1 MNQSLTLTGSPGA
14 LAAALAAFASYD
26 SAADAPTYTPVAN
39 VPEPTKVVE
48 IPASAAPVYV
58 AGVVEPTAAPVY
70 TPVMPEVAAAAPTIP
85 GEPEFD
91 SSGLAWDGRIHS
103 AQKGTTKDGKW
114 RKKRDVADPYYNAV
128 EAELRAAYGH
138 PAPHVPVAAA
148 APAPVPIPLPV
159 MTQPMPI
166 PVMPVQGNAPMPM
179 AQPSEPAPMVYGAVV
194 AAPVASE
201 PIPAMPVATAE
212 PTMHDIMSHVGQNM
226 PTGLI
231 TPDYLVALTA
241 EINQQHGLAMQS
253 FSDMA
258 ANPGAIAYAWAAFQR
273 DGKR

>member
-26 SAADAPTYTPVAN
+26 GAADAPQGGIISHQTETV
-39 VPEPTKVVE
+39 
-48 IPASAAPVYV
+48 IPAMLPHAEAIVPISH
-58 AGVVEPTAAPVY
+58 VEPTY

-159 MTQPMPI
+159 TTQPMPI
-166 PVMPVQGNAPMPM
+166 PVAPAMPVQGNAPMPM
-179 AQPSEPAPMVYGAVV
+179 AQPSEPAPMAYGAVA

-201 PIPAMPVATAE
+201 PVPAMPVATAE
-212 PTMHDIMSHVGQNM
+212 PTMHDIMAHVGQNM

-253 FSDMA
+253 FADMA

>member
-14 LAAALAAFASYD
+14 LAAALAAFASYSD
-26 SAADAPTYTPVAN
+26 TADALHWAPVAN
-39 VPEPTKVVE
+39 MPEPTKVIE
-48 IPASAAPVYV
+48 IPASAAPAYV
-58 AGVVEPTAAPVY
+58 AGVVEPVY
-70 TPVMPEVAAAAPTIP
+70 TPVMPEVAAASPTIP

-138 PAPHVPVAAA
+138 PAPHVPVAA
-148 APAPVPIPLPV
+148 PAPVPIPLPV

-166 PVMPVQGNAPMPM
+166 PVAPAMPVQGNAPMPM
-179 AQPSEPAPMVYGAVV
+179 AQPSEPVPMVYGAVAV
-194 AAPVASE
+194 APVASE
-201 PIPAMPVATAE
+201 PVPAMPAATAE
-212 PTMHDIMSHVGQNM
+212 PTMHDIMAHIGQNM

-253 FSDMA
+253 FADMA